1 MASRNNTIDVLRALS
16 VLYIVGYWHLFNY
29 TTAFPGYANIYTVG
43 LKDIVLG
50 TFTFTSG
57 YLLANRSVDLG
68 VTEVWSFYRRRLVRI
83 YPLYVIALLLFG
95 WTGLAGQHEVTG
107 GILLVSMF
115 APPSPPTLWFI
126 TMIMVFYLLAPF
138 MIRFADRVGSL
149 LVVSGLMFVALL
161 AFPLTIGSMDLR
173 ILMYFPAFVL
183 GVGVARQAPLR
194 ELIQRRKWVLAL
206 LLVPAFVLF
215 RYGGEGWVWGV
226 LALTPL
232 VLAGTLVAFAY
243 AERYAQ
249 GIESVAIYFISYS
262 SFCMYLFH
270 RLIYKYSSTWYFP
283 TDKVYQVAYLL
294 AFSLT
299 ATILLSYAVQKGY
312 DRAVVALSRGS

>member
-1 MASRNNTIDVLRALS
+1 VLRTLS

-29 TTAFPGYANIYTVG
+29 TTAFPDYANIYTVG

-57 YLLANRSVDLG
+57 YLLANRSVGLG
-68 VTEVWSFYRRRLVRI
+68 VAEVWSFYRRRLVRI
-83 YPLYVIALLLFG
+83 YPLYLIALLLFG
-95 WTGLAGQHEVTG
+95 WAGLAGQYEVAG

-126 TMIMVFYLLAPF
+126 TMIVVFYLLAPF
-138 MIRFADRVGSL
+138 MIRFADRAGSL

-161 AFPLTIGSMDLR
+161 AFPLIAGRMDLR
-173 ILMYFPAFVL
+173 ILMYFPAFAL
-183 GVGVARQAPLR
+183 GVGVARQDSLR
-194 ELIQRRKWVLAL
+194 ELIQRRKWVFAL

-215 RYGGEGWVWGV
+215 RYGGEGWVCGV
-226 LALTPL
+226 LALTPT
-232 VLAGTLVAFAY
+232 VLAGTVVAFAY
-243 AERYAQ
+243 AERYAR

-270 RLIYKYSSTWYFP
+270 RLVYKYSSTWYFP
-283 TDKVYQVAYLL
+283 TGKAYQVAYLL

-312 DRAVVALSRGS
+312 DRAVAVLSRVP